1 MESPPPR
8 WSVVVPAFDEEALLP
23 ATLATLRGAMPAV
36 PHPGEIVVCDNNSRD
51 RTAEVARAAGA
62 TVVFEPVNQIARAR
76 NTGARAAR
84 GEWLVFVDADTAVT
98 PALLR
103 DAVDALSSGRA
114 CGGGTRVRFDGPQ
127 GRFPRAL
134 AAVWDRVSKAFQLA
148 AGSFVF
154 ARRDAFDAVGGFP
167 ESVYAGEEV
176 LLSLRLKKWGRARR
190 IPFVVL
196 EGHAVVTSA
205 RKLEWFPAWRLL
217 GTMML
222 FTVCPFLMRS
232 RRFCSVWYD
241 RPPASGAAPVTPP
254 ASPSPARP

>member
-1 MESPPPR
+1 MEPPPPR

-23 ATLATLRGAMPAV
+23 ATLATIREAMAAV
-36 PHPGEIVVCDNNSRD
+36 PFPGEIVVCDNNSKD

-62 TVVFEPVNQIARAR
+62 IVAFEPVNQIARAR

-103 DAVDALSSGRA
+103 DAVEALASGRA

-134 AAVWDRVSKAFQLA
+134 AAVWDRVSKTFRLA

-167 ESVYAGEEV
+167 ETVYAGEEV
-176 LLSLRLKKWGRARR
+176 LLSLRLRKWGRARR
-190 IPFVVL
+190 IPFVLL

-205 RKLEWFPAWRLL
+205 RKLDWYPAWRLL
-217 GTMML
+217 ATML
-222 FTVCPFLMRS
+222 CFTVCPWLLRS
-232 RRFCSVWYD
+232 KRFCAVWYD
-241 RPPASGAAPVTPP
+241 RPPPPPGPTRRPGAAP
-254 ASPSPARP
+254 SGG